1 MIFHLFQHLKIHNSA
16 CLVDGLKETNPDAIK
31 QHNWHSNRIRYL
43 KKKKKRLWR
52 QIKLWNSKENNSERP
67 QNLNLIASKSIWI
80 QCHPKKKKNYI
91 VISRNNFFN
100 YIHHLNQSRSQRY
113 ERPTTL
119 IHTNKQK
126 DKCPSILASI

>member
-31 QHNWHSNRIRYL
+31 QHNWHLNRIRYF
-43 KKKKKRLWR
+43 KKKKK
-52 QIKLWNSKENNSERP
+52 KDFEGK
-67 QNLNLIASKSIWI
+67 SKSEIQRKITLNAHKIWI
-80 QCHPKKKKNYI
+80 LLQPNQFEYKTTPKKKKI
-91 VISRNNFFN
+91 SVINRNNFFN
-100 YIHHLNQSRSQRY
+100 YIPHWNQSRSQQY

>member
-1 MIFHLFQHLKIHNSA
+1 MIFHLFQHSKIHNSA
-16 CLVDGLKETNPDAIK
+16 CLVDGLKETNPQLTLK
-31 QHNWHSNRIRYL
+31 QNL
-43 KKKKKRLWR
+43 LLKKKKRLWR
-52 QIKLWNSKENNSERP
+52 QIKIWNSKENNSKCP